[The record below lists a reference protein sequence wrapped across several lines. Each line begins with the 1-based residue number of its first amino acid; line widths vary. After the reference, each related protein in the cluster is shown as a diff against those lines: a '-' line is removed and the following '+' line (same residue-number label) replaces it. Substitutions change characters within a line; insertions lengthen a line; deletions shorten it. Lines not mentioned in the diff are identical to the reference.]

1 MPIVSGVPQGSVL
14 GPILFILYIND
25 LSNIFQGDFKGK
37 LFADDLKAYSIQDY
51 RLDSTSVQ
59 LALNAIGIWL
69 KVWQLQLAA
78 PKCGSLLLNINRNFQ
93 DGESLVLNGQQ
104 FLKFN
109 TVMDLRITLTTSFH
123 FFYIFQVLYQKL
135 RNEYI

>member
-1 MPIVSGVPQGSVL
+1 L
-14 GPILFILYIND
+14 
-25 LSNIFQGDFKGK
+25 
-37 LFADDLKAYSIQDY
+37 IQDY
-51 RLDSTSVQ
+51 RLDFTSVQ

-109 TVMDLRITLTTSFH
+109 TITDLGIIIDDKLSFSLHISGIISKAKKRIYLIFKSFSSRKIALFT
-123 FFYIFQVLYQKL
+123 FFQSIYIAYSGLLFDDL
-135 RNEYI
+135 ESI